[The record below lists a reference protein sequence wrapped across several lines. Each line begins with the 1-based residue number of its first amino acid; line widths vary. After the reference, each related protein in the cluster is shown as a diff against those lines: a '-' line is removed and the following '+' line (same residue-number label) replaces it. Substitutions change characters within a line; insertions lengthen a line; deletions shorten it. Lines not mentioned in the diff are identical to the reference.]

1 MDAALRGD
9 LHAEGMEY
17 ETHPVFNLR
26 FPTTCPGVDASVLNP
41 RESWE
46 DKEAYDQAA
55 EKLLGMFRENFEK
68 SGYADL
74 GIEPVM

>member
-1 MDAALRGD
+1 M
-9 LHAEGMEY
+9 EGTEY

-26 FPTTCPGVDASVLNP
+26 FPTSCPGVDSSVLSP

-46 DKEAYDQAA
+46 DKGAYDEAA
-55 EKLLGMFRENFEK
+55 EKLLAMFQKNFEE
-68 SGYADL
+68 SGYAEL